1 MKNNRVFHTV
11 LCALMTALTV
21 ILSQIAIPT
30 PFGIPLTLQTF
41 AVCLCGFVLG
51 IRYGTASMILYVL
64 MGAIGLPVFFGFHGG
79 ISCIIAEPTGGFILG
94 FIPLALMCGL
104 KKHLHYQKHGRLI
117 SLTLATVG
125 IITCHIFGI
134 LLYSAITHIPF
145 LAATAVVS
153 LPFITKD
160 VISCVLAYFISNK
173 IIYSLNKNGYK
184 L

>member
-1 MKNNRVFHTV
+1 MKSNRVFHIV

-21 ILSQIAIPT
+21 ILTQIAVPT

-51 IRYGTASMILYVL
+51 VRYGTASMLLYVL

-94 FIPLALMCGL
+94 FIPLATLCGL
-104 KKHLHYQKHGRLI
+104 KNHLYYSKHGRIL
-117 SLTLATVG
+117 SLTFG
-125 IITCHIFGI
+125 IIGIIICHICGI
-134 LLYSAITHIPF
+134 LLYSAISHIPF
-145 LAATAVVS
+145 LAGAAVVS
-153 LPFITKD
+153 LPFIAKD
-160 VISCVLAYFISNK
+160 VISCVLAYFISGK